1 MLKDKTP
8 SDQIANTITD
18 VGGKIYDSGK
28 NIAAHQAN
36 QAINYLIPGL
46 DTMSN
51 EDAKIALQ
59 RKASK
64 INAVLQDL
72 ADDPEVQ
79 QIIQES
85 GEAFAKL
92 TSELMDAIEEPV
104 AELTERGINM
114 ASQLAEN
121 TGKTLTKTGVDLV
134 MSVLGEI
141 PGVGGLVDLG
151 VTALVGFNGLAKN
164 IMIGSENITKMVT
177 VANELTGDALKPIED
192 SLSVFSDL
200 EKKAQ
205 GIYSRIDDKLNTL
218 GEQYRVPETPKP
230 EEVDE
235 RYNQTT
241 PPPSYKEN
249 EYKHDDRYKQ
259 TPPPSPKP
267 IPYRDSRNY

>member
-104 AELTERGINM
+104 AELTDRGINM

-134 MSVLGEI
+134 MSILGEI

-164 IMIGSENITKMVT
+164 IMIGSDNITKMVT

-200 EKKAQ
+200 EKRAQ

-218 GEQYRVPETPKP
+218 SEQYRVPQTPKP

-241 PPPSYKEN
+241 PPPSYREKE
-249 EYKHDDRYKQ
+249 YSQDDRYKQ
-259 TPPPSPKP
+259 TPPPSPQP